1 MEKTA
6 KAGRKVTGEWE
17 YKSTRSLPSEMTHVQ
32 ADPALG
38 RNTDWQQEWLSPS
51 WPGCSLFNFKGA
63 LGREQGDTSNPAALA
78 PAAAIPSCA
87 AAQPGGLSVHSAVC
101 SIPGTIS
108 GLGAA
113 PGSPTCVPVPC
124 AANGARPAA
133 ESTAPLCSSTP
144 DS

>member
-63 LGREQGDTSNPAALA
+63 LGREQGDTSK
-78 PAAAIPSCA
+78 PS
-87 AAQPGGLSVHSAVC
+87 SAGPSSCHPLVC
-101 SIPGTIS
+101 SSSARRAQCAQCSVQHPWDDLRAGSCTRQPHVCSCTLCCKRSTSCSRIH
-108 GLGAA
+108 
-113 PGSPTCVPVPC
+113 SPTLLLH
-124 AANGARPAA
+124 
-133 ESTAPLCSSTP
+133 T
-144 DS
+144 